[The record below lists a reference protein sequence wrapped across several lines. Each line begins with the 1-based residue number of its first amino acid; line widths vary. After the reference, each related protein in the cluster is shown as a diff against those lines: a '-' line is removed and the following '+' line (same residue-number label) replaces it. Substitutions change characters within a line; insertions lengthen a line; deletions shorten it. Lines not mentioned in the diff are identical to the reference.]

1 MGRTHSPRRGTPQ
14 GTGMNRRED
23 NLRRGIAAGIIIEVL
38 ALGVLG
44 AVILLIGSYPLLLRK
59 ANCPNQPLYQPCTFQ
74 VRQ

>member
-1 MGRTHSPRRGTPQ
+1 
-14 GTGMNRRED
+14 MNRRED